1 MYKVKQIAEM
11 LNVET
16 VAIHEILIEM
26 RDVLAANVVRKN
38 SILYID
44 YDGYQ
49 YIKRTLEKSSKEAQT
64 DIVVSVTE
72 INQIEK
78 TTNEVASFEATCLL
92 DIESI
97 KERIS
102 LLKQDINRIDL
113 QIYREEE
120 VLHHYQQAVQADL
133 IALKNE
139 LTKLFVLVQ
148 FKE

>member
-49 YIKRTLEKSSKEAQT
+49 CIKQTLEKSSKEAQT
-64 DIVVSVTE
+64 GTTISVTE

-78 TTNEVASFEATCLL
+78 TTNEIASFEATCLL

-133 IALKNE
+133 LALKNE
-139 LTKLFVLVQ
+139 ISKLFVLVQ
-148 FKE
+148 F

>member
-16 VAIHEILIEM
+16 VAIHEVLIEM
-26 RDVLAANVVRKN
+26 RDVLAPHVVRKN
-38 SILYID
+38 SILYVD

-49 YIKRTLEKSSKEAQT
+49 QIKKTLERSFKEVLL
-64 DIVVSVTE
+64 DSNKPV
-72 INQIEK
+72 IEGDELENPYSE
-78 TTNEVASFEATCLL
+78 TPSFETNCLH

-97 KERIS
+97 KEKIS

-133 IALKNE
+133 VSLKNE
-139 LTKLFVLVQ
+139 IQNLFFFTQ
-148 FKE
+148 PEE